1 MQQQD
6 IQAPFQ
12 KAWSCFP
19 RWEWPC
25 STSLMSPGPRQY
37 LYSATH
43 LVLKNTLVSNISEI
57 EMPWDFNMTFLI
69 LVFFC
74 LLLVLSLMLFKHL
87 IFCLS
92 LLQLFKVGGKD
103 IVLPFERWDDRP
115 NTERFSNMSQ
125 VTEHKIIIVIT
136 APPPQKTHNPNNQ
149 SQYFLISC
157 YLSSNSPSC
166 IIMMCQQLP

>member
-1 MQQQD
+1 
-6 IQAPFQ
+6 
-12 KAWSCFP
+12 
-19 RWEWPC
+19 
-25 STSLMSPGPRQY
+25 MSPGPRQY

-103 IVLPFERWDDRP
+103 IVLPFER
-115 NTERFSNMSQ
+115 
-125 VTEHKIIIVIT
+125 
-136 APPPQKTHNPNNQ
+136 
-149 SQYFLISC
+149 
-157 YLSSNSPSC
+157 
-166 IIMMCQQLP
+166 